1 MNIEELTDKI
11 IMDRDVLI
19 YLLHHIQ
26 SVNVF
31 YKDIV
36 RNNANRIVNLLAY
49 DEMNDYVISDKLTV
63 LDGAENRR
71 LFNQEKVRY
80 YINKEKFWDPIGG
93 VYDYLLTTGKLLDFN
108 LGKVD
113 LVKPDELGSAVRVGM
128 LTIYKRNVNMIN
140 SILNVYK
147 FTNDLTDVY
156 NYLKTNSMTYKN
168 DGLCPDIDNTLYN
181 DYVKLDKDTSCFK
194 SYKINDD
201 VVFTNMDT
209 TEDNLKD
216 DIDIIKYSGLSYQ
229 HPTEPINLSIGEST
243 IILQNKL
250 GDIAV
255 FEVSNGNYNQ
265 IDIKKLSYDD
275 NYEYKLI
282 F

>member
-1 MNIEELTDKI
+1 MNIEDLTDKI
-11 IMDRDVLI
+11 IIDRDVLI

-49 DEMNDYVISDKLTV
+49 DELNDYVISDKLTV

-71 LFNQEKVRY
+71 LFNQEKVRF
-80 YINKEKFWDPIGG
+80 YINNEKFWDPIGG
-93 VYDYLLTTGKLLDFN
+93 VYDYLLTTGRLLDFN

-113 LVKPDELGSAVRVGM
+113 LVKPDELGSTVRVGM

-168 DGLCPDIDNTLYN
+168 GGLCPDVDNTLYN
-181 DYVKLDKDTSCFK
+181 DYVKLDKDTSDFK
-194 SYKINDD
+194 SYKIKDD

-229 HPTEPINLSIGEST
+229 HPTDPINLSIGEST